1 MRPGVDFQ
9 ICQPAARIRH
19 PTTDFVDPDYCVGFA
34 DNCQHPRRSRSLPE
48 CANRGDSQERDD
60 KEGSGFHFEKI
71 YPNNRRDAR
80 ISVSAYLVV
89 VTQFYRGAFSSPG
102 VYAWGRNRRA
112 LKAPLNGALKSDAL
126 LFPAVNGWATEK
138 SFQNLDTTNPV
149 VLLRGNTLWV

>member
-1 MRPGVDFQ
+1 MDRDG
-9 ICQPAARIRH
+9 
-19 PTTDFVDPDYCVGFA
+19 
-34 DNCQHPRRSRSLPE
+34 E
-48 CANRGDSQERDD
+48 ERDD
-60 KEGSGFHFEKI
+60 QERAGFHFEKI
-71 YPNNRRDAR
+71 YLNNRCDAR
-80 ISVSAYLVV
+80 ISVSGYLVV

-138 SFQNLDTTNPV
+138 SFQNLDTINLV